1 MGQTDPTIKVAEK
14 SRKPDDALP
23 SAHQDLRQQL
33 QAAHNEIARLQ
44 DQITTKEEE
53 LASTREALAA
63 KEATLY
69 DVLNSKGWRLLNKF
83 RAVKFR
89 LAQNEQAQFAMRVLA
104 RRRRLTISNRDY
116 RKWIELHEGA
126 GAEQG
131 NVAYEQLAYE
141 PLISIVMP
149 VYNTPLEL
157 LQKAIESVRKQSYH
171 NWELC
176 IHDDS
181 STRAHIRSY
190 LEQQGRD
197 EPRIKLSY
205 GERNQGIGAASNH
218 ALQLA
223 RGEFVGLLDH
233 DDELAPSALYE
244 VAKLLQ
250 EHPQA
255 DVIYSDEDKLD
266 RKGRR
271 CDPFFKPD
279 WSPEYLLSCNY
290 ISHFG
295 VYRKHWADA
304 VGGFRPGLE
313 GSQDYDLLLRITE
326 HTQNIFHI
334 PKILYHW
341 RKVHG
346 STASLASAKSY
357 STDAGQ
363 KALQEHLQRR
373 GLAGRASSQKQPNR
387 YRARPKIQG
396 SPRVS
401 IIVPTKDG
409 VPVLKRCLESIEQK
423 STYQNYE
430 IVIVDNNSAKPETAS
445 YFKTLQ
451 YQVIP
456 LPEPFNFS
464 RINNFAAQHTNAP
477 YLLFLNN
484 DTEVI
489 SPEWLETML
498 ELCQMPGIGIVG
510 AKLYY
515 PNHCI
520 QHAGV
525 VLGVGGVAGHS
536 HKYFPR
542 RNRGY
547 FDSLICIRN
556 YSAVTAAC
564 MMVKREAFEA
574 VGGFDEQIRVAFNDV
589 DFCLRVRDK
598 GYRVVWTP
606 FAELFHYESVSRG
619 YVLDAREIEFM
630 KKRWGKALLE
640 DPYYSPNLTLKN
652 ENFGIRLIEGEQK

>member
-14 SRKPDDALP
+14 SREPGPASS
-23 SAHQDLRQQL
+23 SAHPDLRQQL
-33 QAAHNEIARLQ
+33 QAAHDEIARLQ
-44 DQITTKEEE
+44 DRIRTREEE

-104 RRRRLTISNRDY
+104 RRRRLAISNRDY

-131 NVAYEQLAYE
+131 SVAAEQLAYE

-149 VYNTPLEL
+149 VYNPPLDL
-157 LQKAIESVRKQSYH
+157 LQKAIQSVRKQSYPS
-171 NWELC
+171 WELC
-176 IHDDS
+176 IHDDAG
-181 STRAHIRSY
+181 TRPQVRPY
-190 LEQQGRD
+190 LEQLGRE
-197 EPRIKLSY
+197 EPRIKLSF
-205 GERNQGIGAASNH
+205 GQRNEGISAASNH

-223 RGEFVGLLDH
+223 GGEFIGLLDH
-233 DDELAPSALYE
+233 DDELAASALLD
-244 VAKLLQ
+244 VVKLLQ
-250 EHPQA
+250 DHPEA
-255 DVIYSDEDKLD
+255 DVIYTDEDKLD

-290 ISHFG
+290 ICHFG
-295 VYRKHWADA
+295 VYRKHWVDA
-304 VGGFRPGLE
+304 VAGFRAGFE

-326 HTQNIFHI
+326 HTTNVFHI

-363 KALQEHLQRR
+363 KALQEHLQRTA
-373 GLAGRASSQKQPNR
+373 LAGRVSNQKQPNR
-387 YRARPKIQG
+387 YRVRPKIQVE
-396 SPRVS
+396 PRVT
-401 IIVPTKDG
+401 IIIPTKDG

-423 STYQNYE
+423 STYKNYE
-430 IVIVDNNSAKPETAS
+430 IVIVDNNSAKPETAG
-445 YFKTLQ
+445 YFKSLRHR
-451 YQVIP
+451 VIP
-456 LPEPFNFS
+456 LHEPFNFS
-464 RINNFAAQHTNAP
+464 RINNFAAQQTTAP

-489 SPEWLETML
+489 SPEWLEAML
-498 ELCQMPGIGIVG
+498 ELCQLPGVGIVG

-515 PNHCI
+515 PNRSI

-536 HKYFPR
+536 HKYFPQK
-542 RNRGY
+542 NRGY

-598 GYRVVWTP
+598 GYRIVWTP
-606 FAELFHYESVSRG
+606 FAELFHHESVSRG

-630 KKRWGKALLE
+630 KKRWGRTLLD

-652 ENFGIRLIEGEQK
+652 ENFGIRLER